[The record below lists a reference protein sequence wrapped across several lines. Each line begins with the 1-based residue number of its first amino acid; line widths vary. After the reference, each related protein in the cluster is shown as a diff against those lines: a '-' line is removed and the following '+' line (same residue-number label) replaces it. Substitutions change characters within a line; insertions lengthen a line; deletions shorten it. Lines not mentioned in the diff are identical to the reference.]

1 MICTI
6 RVLLLVA
13 AWSLYAPHTTPV
25 DMGGPRAGKSV
36 EDGADTVVWLAMLP
50 DDGPN
55 GGFFEDRQ
63 SIPW

>member
-1 MICTI
+1 
-6 RVLLLVA
+6 
-13 AWSLYAPHTTPV
+13 
-25 DMGGPRAGKSV
+25 MGGPRAGKSV